1 MESSVAYWKD
11 ILDEINE
18 FANSDIR
25 RFIENMVTKDKE
37 YFTEEKTNEIN
48 QYLSGSGW
56 TFYGKYK
63 VDEPKNEG
71 KPFFFA
77 AFGSIKEYTFCNKKW
92 RYDVGKRFN
101 VDDDIQ
107 RIQYHYEK
115 ALKKEEAYNEYIAQ
129 EKEYW
134 RCQLSVMS
142 QEELID
148 TLVYYSSKEE
158 GWEDCDD

>member
-1 MESSVAYWKD
+1 MRIPAAYVKD
-11 ILDEINE
+11 RLDEINE

-63 VDEPKNEG
+63 VDKPKNEG

-77 AFGSIKEYTFCNKKW
+77 PFGSIKEYTFCNNKW
-92 RYDVGKRFN
+92 RYDVGKRFD

-107 RIQYHYEK
+107 RMQYSYDQ

-134 RCQLSVMS
+134 RHKLSVMS

-148 TLVYYSSKEE
+148 TLVRYSSKEE
-158 GWEDCDD
+158 RWED